1 MEVSFFIRNI
11 SAGYSHSKVF
21 TPIIN
26 TIQQKYPTA
35 KVYEMP
41 YVGGS
46 FKEKIRNILFTYKS
60 RNKNGV
66 NHLVGGVSYCF
77 LALLSSKSVITVHDT
92 YVLDHTKNPLKKFFI
107 NAIWNFLP
115 MLFTDKTT
123 CISEE
128 TAKRLKK
135 HTPRFL
141 HKKIVVINN
150 PVDSNLQY
158 AEANRDQTIPTIL
171 HLGTKSN
178 KNLERVAEA
187 LKGIP
192 CTLNIIGKLSESQIK
207 ALKESAI
214 QYTNSFNLTD
224 EEINEA
230 YKDCDI
236 VSFASLYEGFGM
248 PIIEGQA
255 VGRPV
260 VTSNIEPMLG
270 IANDSAIIVDPYDV
284 QSIRNGFLQLIEDN
298 SLYDEIV
305 QKGRK
310 NVENYSVAAISKEY
324 SSLYQELLG
333 KAK

>member
-1 MEVSFFIRNI
+1 MRSVD
-11 SAGYSHSKVF
+11 AGHSINKVF
-21 TPIIN
+21 SPIISKISEN
-26 TIQQKYPTA
+26 EAHKIDAYYAPKAGA
-35 KVYEMP
+35 KF
-41 YVGGS
+41 S
-46 FKEKIRNILFTYKS
+46 CLLRNILYVFNNRNRSGINHITGDITYCAI
-60 RNKNGV
+60 G
-66 NHLVGGVSYCF
+66 
-77 LALLSSKSVITVHDT
+77 LLFQKTVITIHDT
-92 YVLDHTKNPLKKFFI
+92 GRFDNEKRELKDVFYYLFWVFI
-107 NAIWNFLP
+107 P
-115 MLFTDKTT
+115 MLITNKAT
-123 CISEE
+123 CITEE
-128 TAKRLKK
+128 TAKRFKK
-135 HTPRFL
+135 YIPKFL

-150 PVDSNLQY
+150 PVDSNFQY
-158 AEANRDQTIPTIL
+158 TEANRDRTIPTIL

-178 KNLERVAEA
+178 KNLERIAEA
-187 LKGIP
+187 LMGTP

-284 QSIRNGFLQLIEDN
+284 QSIRNGFLELIENNDI
-298 SLYDEIV
+298 YDEIV

-310 NVENYSVAAISKEY
+310 NVERYSVAAISEEY